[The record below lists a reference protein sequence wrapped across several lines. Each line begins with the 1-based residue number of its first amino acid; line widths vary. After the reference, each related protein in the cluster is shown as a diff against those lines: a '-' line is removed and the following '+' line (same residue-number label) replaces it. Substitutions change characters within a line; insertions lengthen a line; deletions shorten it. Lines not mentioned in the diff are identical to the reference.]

1 MTDQDKKNC
10 PCPVSAC
17 KKLLLVFAAAL
28 LIVAGLSYFVDAQA
42 ISEIKYNFSLWT
54 IIALV
59 VIINLVSGLCF
70 LAMYMA
76 YRWVQRDI
84 KPSRDDEFENS

>member
-1 MTDQDKKNC
+1 MIDQNKKSC
-10 PCPVSAC
+10 PCPASVC
-17 KKLLLVFAAAL
+17 KKLLVVFVVVL
-28 LIVAGLSYFVDAQA
+28 LIVAGLSSFVDTQA

-59 VIINLVSGLCF
+59 IIINLVSGLCF

-84 KPSRDDEFENS
+84 KPSRDDEFENL